1 MKAKGSTSRW
11 REYKPLSH
19 THWMESR
26 DWDAR
31 EHLSWFL
38 KRLFQMIW
46 VWFGACTPLWIP
58 VQRGDPESLTPDV
71 KIGSHEGKPADAH
84 GSAQGQIYWAILKS
98 IGLGLTFLWLGS
110 MQSLCLSGCEIR
122 ELDRAPHVPP
132 TALDAKQ
139 DVFSGLVIK
148 LVQIDETAL
157 VKLVII
163 VLPERQDFLL
173 DLK

>member
-1 MKAKGSTSRW
+1 
-11 REYKPLSH
+11 
-19 THWMESR
+19 
-26 DWDAR
+26 
-31 EHLSWFL
+31 
-38 KRLFQMIW
+38 
-46 VWFGACTPLWIP
+46 
-58 VQRGDPESLTPDV
+58 
-71 KIGSHEGKPADAH
+71 
-84 GSAQGQIYWAILKS
+84 
-98 IGLGLTFLWLGS
+98 
-110 MQSLCLSGCEIR
+110 MQSLCLSGCEIT

>member
-1 MKAKGSTSRW
+1 
-11 REYKPLSH
+11 
-19 THWMESR
+19 
-26 DWDAR
+26 
-31 EHLSWFL
+31 
-38 KRLFQMIW
+38 
-46 VWFGACTPLWIP
+46 
-58 VQRGDPESLTPDV
+58 
-71 KIGSHEGKPADAH
+71 
-84 GSAQGQIYWAILKS
+84 
-98 IGLGLTFLWLGS
+98 

-139 DVFSGLVIK
+139 DEVFSGLVIK